1 VSTLSRYV
9 VSRFLHAF
17 LGALVTLALAVMVVD
32 MLLNLDEMLQGGA
45 GVAGAVRYLW
55 LRLASVYLPY
65 LIPVATFAGALFA
78 IGVLARNHE
87 IIAMKAGGVA
97 PIVALIPIFSASAVI
112 AIGAL
117 VADETFTV
125 RAASALA
132 SQPGVPAGQVELR
145 GGTIW
150 YHTGRYIYNIRS
162 PDPTGETVRDIRV
175 YERDAD
181 GRLVRLIQATR
192 AQRMAPR
199 EWRFEGATVR
209 LFDPSKPDAAPKL
222 ERSREVTLRLEEDRS
237 PRLLQAEISALP
249 IWTLSRYVRASPGD
263 LRARSVLHQR
273 LTGPLLVLLFALLAV
288 PLGLRVEQT
297 RSLALP
303 ALQGVLVLFAFLLAR
318 EYGASFTAGGALG
331 AFAPWAVLLAF
342 AAFGGVQLARAES

>member
-9 VSRFLHAF
+9 VSRFLRAF

-45 GVAGAVRYLW
+45 GVAGAARYLG

-78 IGVLARNHE
+78 VGVLARNHE

-117 VADETFTV
+117 IADETFTV

-132 SQPGVPAGQVELR
+132 SQAGAPAGQVELR

-162 PDPTGETVRDIRV
+162 PDPTGESVRDIRV
-175 YERDAD
+175 FERDED
-181 GRLVRLIQATR
+181 GRLVRLIQAAR
-192 AQRMAPR
+192 AQRIAPR

-209 LFDPSKPDAAPKL
+209 LFDPSKPEAAPTL

-249 IWTLSRYVRASPGD
+249 IWTLARYVRASPGD

-303 ALQGVLVLFAFLLAR
+303 ALQGVMVLFSFLLAR

>member
-9 VSRFLHAF
+9 VSRFVRAF
-17 LGALVTLALAVMVVD
+17 LGSLLTLALAVVVVD
-32 MLLNLDEMLQGGA
+32 MLLNLDEMLQGG
-45 GVAGAVRYLW
+45 GLAGAVQYLW

-65 LIPVATFAGALFA
+65 LIPVATFAGALFSV
-78 IGVLARNHE
+78 GVLARNHE
-87 IIAMKAGGVA
+87 IIAIKAGGVS
-97 PIVALIPIFSASAVI
+97 PVVALIPIFSASAVI
-112 AIGAL
+112 AIFAL
-117 VADETFTV
+117 LADETFTV
-125 RAASALA
+125 RAAASLA
-132 SQPGVPAGQVELR
+132 EKAGVPAGQLELR

-175 YERDAD
+175 FERDAE
-181 GRLVRLIQATR
+181 GRLVRLIQAAR
-192 AQRMAPR
+192 AQRLAPR

-209 LFDPSKPDAAPKL
+209 LFDPSQPDAAPQV

-237 PRLLQAEISALP
+237 PRMLQAEISALP
-249 IWTLSRYVRASPGD
+249 IWTLARYVSVSPQD
-263 LRARSVLHQR
+263 LRARSVLQQR

-303 ALQGVLVLFAFLLAR
+303 ALQGVVVLFAFLLAR
-318 EYGASFTAGGALG
+318 EYGASFTAGGPVG
-331 AFAPWAVLLAF
+331 AFAPWLVLAVF
-342 AAFGGVQLARAES
+342 AGFGGLQLARSET

>member
-1 VSTLSRYV
+1 MSTLTRYV
-9 VSRFLHAF
+9 ASRFLRAF
-17 LGALVTLALAVMVVD
+17 AGALVTLALSVMVVD

-45 GVAGAVRYLW
+45 GLAGAVRYLW

-78 IGVLARNHE
+78 VGILARNNE
-87 IIAMKAGGVA
+87 IIALKAGGVS
-97 PIVALIPIFSASAVI
+97 PLVALLPVFSASALI
-112 AIGAL
+112 AIAAL

-132 SQPGVPAGQVELR
+132 ADAGAPAGQVELR

-162 PDPTGETVRDIRV
+162 PDPTGESVRDIRV
-175 YERDAD
+175 FERDED
-181 GRLVRLIQATR
+181 GRLVRLIQAAR
-192 AQRMAPR
+192 AERLAPR

-209 LFDPSKPDAAPKL
+209 TFDPSKPDAAPTV
-222 ERSREVTLRLEEDRS
+222 ERSREVTLQLDEDRS
-237 PRLLQAEISALP
+237 PRMLQAEISALP
-249 IWTLSRYVRASPGD
+249 IWTLARYVRASPED
-263 LRARSVLHQR
+263 LRARAVLHQR

-303 ALQGVLVLFAFLLAR
+303 ALQGVIVLFGFLLAR
-318 EYGASFTAGGALG
+318 EYGASFTAGGPLG

-342 AAFGGVQLARAES
+342 AAFGGAQLARAES